1 MIMSPM
7 NTRAGFLRKRSVI
20 VLGIALLV
28 LYAIIPQ
35 LGGFKHSWHY
45 LGQADLY
52 DVLGAAGLAV
62 LSYFAAGGT
71 YTLLAIRPLRYG
83 PTVLIQL
90 ASMFANRILPAGIG
104 SIGVNFAY
112 LKRQKHTS
120 AQAATV
126 VAVNNGLGFVGHG
139 LVILIALG
147 LYDQSLHWR
156 LAIHSWYW
164 LVILGVAGALG
175 SISFVPRLRRSLQRQ
190 LRQIVTSLLSYRQ
203 RPYRLFGALAT
214 SMALTLCNVLGI
226 WLCAQ
231 AVGTNLSVV
240 QVLLAFTLGIALGA
254 AAPTPGGLGGV
265 EGGMVAGLVGFHAP
279 ASLALAAVLLYRLFN
294 FWLAFLAGAA
304 AFAYASRRRYI

>member
-1 MIMSPM
+1 MSVM
-7 NTRAGFLRKRSVI
+7 NTPAGSLRKRTVI
-20 VLGIALLV
+20 LSAIALLV
-28 LYAIIPQ
+28 LYAIVPQ

-52 DVLGAAGLAV
+52 NVLGAAGLAG

-71 YTLLAIRPLRYG
+71 YTLLAIKPVSYG

-126 VAVNNGLGFVGHG
+126 VAVNNGLGFIGHG
-139 LVILIALG
+139 LVILVALG
-147 LYDQSLHWR
+147 FYNQSLHWR
-156 LAIHSWYW
+156 LAVHSWYW
-164 LVILGVAGALG
+164 LVMLAAAGVLGCL
-175 SISFVPRLRRSLQRQ
+175 SFAPRLRRGLQRQ
-190 LRQIVTSLLSYRQ
+190 LRQIVTSLLSYRH
-203 RPYRLFGALAT
+203 RYHRLLGALAT
-214 SMALTLCNVLGI
+214 SIALTLCNVLGL

-231 AVGTNLSVV
+231 AVGANVSVA

-265 EGGMVAGLVGFHAP
+265 EGGIVAGLVGFHVT

-294 FWLAFLAGAA
+294 FWLAFIAGAV
-304 AFAYASRRRYI
+304 AFFYASRRRYI